1 MSESK
6 AKETE
11 DKAKKVKNEYDQIK
25 ERTWRGIGYCD
36 TLTWGYSYLYGLSVK
51 CMCNKLIGNEWSNKC
66 WEHRHQFKDDLLK

>member
-25 ERTWRGIGYCD
+25 ERTWRG
-36 TLTWGYSYLYGLSVK
+36 
-51 CMCNKLIGNEWSNKC
+51 SNC
-66 WEHRHQFKDDLLK
+66 FE